1 MPIGPRRLPFFQH
14 LAELRNRLMIILLT
28 VTVGSLVLYS
38 DIFYWPI
45 LEFVFKPIRHLVEY
59 IFVTNPF
66 ESFTFRFKISLFAAV
81 VILSP
86 VIIYQILAFLLPAL
100 KPKEQKWVI
109 PTIAVAVVLFLSGVV
124 FSYTVVMR
132 PAFEF
137 MFAQAKIVQPVVENA
152 GGIPGIIQTWT
163 TNVQQ
168 WFANLLGVST
178 STGGGDTGG
187 DSIVGTLPN
196 ADTYLTGVLLLLLG
210 FGAAFEVPIVVFYAI
225 GFGLIPY
232 HSLRGSWRYVYT
244 ILAIVAAVATPD
256 WSPVTFGLAFG
267 ALLVLYEGSLLFAR
281 VVFAKRIKARRLE
294 GAGGATLEGI
304 QDAFFRRITEREEP
318 EQES

>member
-1 MPIGPRRLPFFQH
+1 
-14 LAELRNRLMIILLT
+14 MIILLT
-28 VTVGSLVLYS
+28 VTVGSIVLYS

-45 LEFVFKPIRHLVEY
+45 LEFVFKPIRHLVES
-59 IFVTNPF
+59 FVLPDPF
-66 ESFTFRFKISLFAAV
+66 EAFTFRFKVSLFAAIV
-81 VILSP
+81 VLSP
-86 VIIYQILAFLLPAL
+86 VIIYQILVFFLPAL

-109 PTIAVAVVLFLSGVV
+109 PTVAVAIVLFLGGVA
-124 FSYTVVMR
+124 FSYKVVMQ

-137 MFAQAKIVQPVVENA
+137 MFAQAEITQADPGQAV
-152 GGIPGIIQTWT
+152 GIRAVFETWT
-163 TNVQQ
+163 ATIQQ
-168 WFANLLGVST
+168 GIAHVLGVS
-178 STGGGDTGG
+178 GGAEGG
-187 DSIVGTLPN
+187 KPILEPMPF
-196 ADTYLTGVLLLLLG
+196 ADKYLTGVLLLLLG
-210 FGAAFEVPIVVFYAI
+210 FGVAFEVPIVVFYAI

-318 EQES
+318 GQES